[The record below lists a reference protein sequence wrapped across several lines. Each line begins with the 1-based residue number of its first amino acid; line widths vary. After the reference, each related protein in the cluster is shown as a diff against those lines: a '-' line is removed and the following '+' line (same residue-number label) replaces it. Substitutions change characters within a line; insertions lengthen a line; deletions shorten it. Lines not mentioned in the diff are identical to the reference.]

1 MTVIT
6 ARRTKPE
13 QDLYRKLRWLIF
25 FRGLFALVML
35 GSAFAA
41 NSRPAVHLGLADGS
55 LGWLMLLGIGLLL
68 LSAGYLLVLP
78 RIRSLVLF
86 AYLQIA
92 ADTVAVSLIILITGG
107 FSSIF
112 AFMYLVV
119 IVYATMVI
127 YRRGGMVTATLCAI
141 QYGILIDLE
150 YYGLLRPL
158 GDDTQFL
165 IDNYD
170 WPYVIYKLLFTIAAF
185 YAVAFLSGFLSE
197 QEKTAK
203 RDLWA
208 MEDQMKRVERL
219 AAVGEMA
226 AGLAHEIKNPLASL
240 SGSIQLLR
248 DQLPYD
254 PAQERLMQIALREAD
269 RLSTLVT
276 NFLMFS
282 RPGPGKAEVIDLE
295 RAVSEITTL
304 FKSNPGHRA
313 RIDVRMD
320 LSKGLF
326 VRIDPEHFKQV
337 VWNLLN
343 NAAESIEGSGVIEI
357 RLYPCRKNHACIDIS
372 DTGSGISRDMLAR
385 VFDPFVSTKS
395 RGTGLGL
402 SIVQQLINAYGGLV
416 HMESTSGAGT
426 AVTLRLPTYQPAAP
440 APGAAGD

>member
-1 MTVIT
+1 VIT
-6 ARRTKPE
+6 K
-13 QDLYRKLRWLIF
+13 
-25 FRGLFALVML
+25 
-35 GSAFAA
+35 
-41 NSRPAVHLGLADGS
+41 
-55 LGWLMLLGIGLLL
+55 
-68 LSAGYLLVLP
+68 
-78 RIRSLVLF
+78 IRDV
-86 AYLQIA
+86 
-92 ADTVAVSLIILITGG
+92 
-107 FSSIF
+107 
-112 AFMYLVV
+112 
-119 IVYATMVI
+119 
-127 YRRGGMVTATLCAI
+127 R
-141 QYGILIDLE
+141 
-150 YYGLLRPL
+150 
-158 GDDTQFL
+158 
-165 IDNYD
+165 
-170 WPYVIYKLLFTIAAF
+170 
-185 YAVAFLSGFLSE
+185 
-197 QEKTAK
+197 
-203 RDLWA
+203 
-208 MEDQMKRVERL
+208 ERL
-219 AAVGEMA
+219 ALEREVRQVQRLEATSTLA

-326 VRIDPEHFKQV
+326 VHIDPEHFKQV

-357 RLYPCRKNHACIDIS
+357 RLYPCRKNQACIDIS

-385 VFDPFVSTKS
+385 IFDPFVSTKS

-402 SIVQQLINAYGGLV
+402 SIVQQLIDAYGGLV
-416 HMESTSGAGT
+416 HMESTPGAGT
-426 AVTLRLPTYQPAAP
+426 AVILRLPTHQPAAP
-440 APGAAGD
+440 APEAAGD